1 MAISLEEA
9 LEGWK
14 PGVEE
19 RFVSTDTFYH
29 FFYIAYFFKHMYV

>member
-1 MAISLEEA
+1 MTISGEEA

-19 RFVSTDTFYH
+19 RFVSTDIFYH
-29 FFYIAYFFKHMYV
+29 FFYIADFF